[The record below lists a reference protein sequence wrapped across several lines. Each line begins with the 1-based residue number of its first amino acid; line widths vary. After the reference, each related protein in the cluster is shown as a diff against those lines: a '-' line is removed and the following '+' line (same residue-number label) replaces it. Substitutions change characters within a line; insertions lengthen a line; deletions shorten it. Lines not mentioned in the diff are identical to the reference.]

1 MGSIVSTFTQVPGLE
16 ETGRAKKKNK
26 QQRAEMPKFLY
37 KHSLPVREKRL
48 QETSVLLLSIAVK
61 AKQVTLC
68 KHDTAS
74 LAPIGAGLEGCRSHL
89 SSNLHLLRA
98 LEYDL

>member
-1 MGSIVSTFTQVPGLE
+1 
-16 ETGRAKKKNK
+16 
-26 QQRAEMPKFLY
+26 MPKFLY

-74 LAPIGAGLEGCRSHL
+74 LAPVGEQGWKDAGLISPQTFTL
-89 SSNLHLLRA
+89 SVH
-98 LEYDL
+98 